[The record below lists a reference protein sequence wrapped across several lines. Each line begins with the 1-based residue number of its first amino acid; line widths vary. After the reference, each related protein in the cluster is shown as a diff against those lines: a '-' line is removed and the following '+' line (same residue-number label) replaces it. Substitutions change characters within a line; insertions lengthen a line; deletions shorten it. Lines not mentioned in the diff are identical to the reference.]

1 MNYLGRKN
9 TLQEINRRELKL
21 LVILSKLHE
30 SNVGAE
36 NF

>member
-30 SNVGAE
+30 SSVGAE